1 MNQTIKWLIV
11 VTGLL
16 TLTSCCSAQQPPAPI
31 VKGMTIEDTSQK
43 AVFDA
48 SVEVMPADTETLTPT
63 PAEASTIVESPT
75 EIPF

>member
-1 MNQTIKWLIV
+1 MNQTIKWLMMA
-11 VTGLL
+11 TGLL
-16 TLTSCCSAQQPPAPI
+16 ALTGCCSLQQPPAPI
-31 VKGMTIEDTSQK
+31 VKGMTIDNPSQQ

-48 SVEVMPADTETLTPT
+48 SVEVMPVDTEALTPT